1 MSLKNNREIFPD
13 KVLISLIILPTLMI
27 IVNFLPGYIYN
38 MAQGSFSSSQTRPKE
53 KLHILANVHILNSK
67 ALILTMLFG
76 LFVSLY
82 AKNFTEIDSRF
93 KEAKTFINLNLFIL
107 MLSIF
112 LLALKYLVENHLNMG

>member
-1 MSLKNNREIFPD
+1 
-13 KVLISLIILPTLMI
+13 
-27 IVNFLPGYIYN
+27 